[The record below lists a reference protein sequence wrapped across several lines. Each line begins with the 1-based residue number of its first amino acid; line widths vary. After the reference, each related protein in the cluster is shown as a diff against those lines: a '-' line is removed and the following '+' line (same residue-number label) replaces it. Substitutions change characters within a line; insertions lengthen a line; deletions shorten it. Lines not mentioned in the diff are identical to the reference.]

1 VLHALVCLRLSASH
15 RYQICTCC
23 ASFGFAGLKSTP
35 FSIPLF
41 CVCVSS
47 VFHLYVSPLYVSAY
61 FILTS
66 PIFVCLFLSF
76 SCVCLSSL
84 CVSLSSL
91 CVWFFRLYVSA
102 FVSLLETTSFYNG
115 FFFPSWLCVVP
126 SFCSLVL
133 YFGIV
138 CGCNFCCN
146 LLYSQQYMF
155 SFFSLI
161 VVSTLSFFAFTPY
174 LDVTCVVPFTS
185 IVIFYLVSSTRCLQ
199 ELLHGFYF
207 FSFFFFLFWI
217 FF

>member
-1 VLHALVCLRLSASH
+1 MHLLRFFWFCGFEINTLLYPSILCMCFFCLSSLCLSS
-15 RYQICTCC
+15 
-23 ASFGFAGLKSTP
+23 
-35 FSIPLF
+35 
-41 CVCVSS
+41 
-47 VFHLYVSPLYVSAY
+47 LYVSAY

-76 SCVCLSSL
+76 LCVCVFHLCVCVSHL
-84 CVSLSSL
+84 CVSGSFVFMFQHL
-91 CVWFFRLYVSA
+91 CLCWRQHLF
-102 FVSLLETTSFYNG
+102 TID

-138 CGCNFCCN
+138 CVVVIFVAIFPTRSNTCF
-146 LLYSQQYMF
+146 L
-155 SFFSLI
+155 FFSLI

-199 ELLHGFYF
+199 ELLHGF
-207 FSFFFFLFWI
+207 
-217 FF
+217 